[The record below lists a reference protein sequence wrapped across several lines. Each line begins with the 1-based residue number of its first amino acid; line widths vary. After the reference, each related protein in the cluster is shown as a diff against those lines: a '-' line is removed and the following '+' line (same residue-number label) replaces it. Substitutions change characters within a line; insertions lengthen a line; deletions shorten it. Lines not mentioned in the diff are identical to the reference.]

1 MEHAEKVSM
10 TNTLWLVS
18 TFYRETETVKDELK
32 TADDDLIQETKQS
45 LSRIYNALERMQPN
59 EAELFKERILSGE
72 AFKGVCY
79 GDALKLTEAEQAA
92 CDSFAENYF

>member
-10 TNTLWLVS
+10 TNSLWLVS
-18 TFYRETETVKDELK
+18 TFYRETEAVKDELDN
-32 TADDDLIQETKQS
+32 ADDALIRDTKEN
-45 LSRIYNALERMQPN
+45 LSRLNDALDRMQPK

-79 GDALKLTEAEQAA
+79 GDALDLTEAEQKAV
-92 CDSFAENYF
+92 DSFAENYF